1 MTIQKDDREY
11 SASYAEDLLSAEK
24 NLFLLRCIRNSIQKK
39 YDESTDTALSSNEQP
54 EEKPK
59 PVECK
64 LKRVPEKPS
73 QNNSKSKMIF
83 FSNILMQFSVI
94 CCVLLFVDFIAV
106 LIATGFF
113 SKALAESGVFG
124 ELLTVFMVFTV
135 SGVIGSVILRIIES
149 VRYKEEMKSWLAI
162 KEQIEKYNLEE
173 IKKSEELNR
182 QQNEQFYKNAQLRKV
197 ERMVDVF
204 MAQVK
209 AEVYEL
215 EKAKINTCIMTAE
228 NQTDKLYSV
237 SKIPHSLRRVD
248 VAFMLNS
255 YFADGSAKTVSD
267 AVKLYN
273 SALENGSAAPRLS
286 DILDDK
292 EKYAS
297 IMPDF
302 IEYIDFAGSEAAKA
316 TENAQVIAN
325 DVAAKAVNKETG
337 AINQGKVANEFRRTY
352 AESKFSALMDEIIE
366 KNRALT
372 DKYNV

>member
-1 MTIQKDDREY
+1 
-11 SASYAEDLLSAEK
+11 
-24 NLFLLRCIRNSIQKK
+24 
-39 YDESTDTALSSNEQP
+39 
-54 EEKPK
+54 
-59 PVECK
+59 
-64 LKRVPEKPS
+64 
-73 QNNSKSKMIF
+73 
-83 FSNILMQFSVI
+83 MQFSVI

-204 MAQVK
+204 MAQAK

-297 IMPDF
+297 TMPDF

-316 TENAQVIAN
+316 TENAQYIAN

-352 AESKFSALMDEIIE
+352 AESKLSALMDEIIE